1 MTVSPGSPEQN
12 PYEYE
17 KPRSAA
23 GDALPGGNLAPPVGS
38 NYKWAVVG
46 MLWFICFFNY
56 ADRLAISS
64 ALPILEEDYGFNK
77 EQLGL
82 ISSAFMWIYA
92 LTAPLAGQVGDRYS
106 RKALILGG
114 LAVWSVITGLTAL
127 CTKVWHFV
135 LVRGSEGLGETFY
148 FPASMSLVSDYH
160 SKRTRST
167 AMSIHQTSVYGGTV
181 AGVLGTSY
189 LIDRQGLGLPWQ
201 TPFWAFGI
209 AGLLLAIVLWFFVR
223 EPSRNEAERQEL
235 LEQGLSPDLVSQP
248 PKHVPLLQFLPD
260 LARTPTVLLMMVAFI
275 AANVAS
281 GMLLSWT
288 TTFVFEKFGTQ
299 LSELGPSL
307 FMSSVAMVL
316 IQVGSVGGSVLGG
329 VVADRVRHRFISGRI
344 LVQAVGMLI
353 GGPFLSAVGL
363 SNELLIVAI
372 ALLLLGMFKG
382 IYDSNIWAALYDV
395 VEPARRGTAVGLM
408 NMVGWLGAAG
418 GTYLVGL
425 VVNQGTPM
433 STAFAMVGGV
443 YVFGALTLFAAA
455 IFFAPRDIR
464 RLAAKV
470 AG

>member
-1 MTVSPGSPEQN
+1 MTVSIPQN
-12 PYEYE
+12 PHDYGQSRGAVPGVI
-17 KPRSAA
+17 PRS
-23 GDALPGGNLAPPVGS
+23 LAPPAGPM
-38 NYKWAVVG
+38 YKWAVVG

-64 ALPILEEDYGFNK
+64 ALPILEQDYGFNK

-106 RKALILGG
+106 RKVLILGG

-167 AMSIHQTSVYGGTV
+167 AMSIHQTSVYAGTIAGG
-181 AGVLGTSY
+181 LGTAV

-209 AGLLLAIVLWFFVR
+209 AGLALALVLWFFVR
-223 EPSRNEAERQEL
+223 EPGRNEAERQEL
-235 LEQGLSPDLVSQP
+235 LAQGLDADAIAP
-248 PKHVPLLQFLPD
+248 PPRHVPLVQFLPD
-260 LARTPTVLLMMVAFI
+260 IARTPTVLLMMVAFI

-288 TTFVFEKFGTQ
+288 TLFVFEKFGKQ
-299 LSELGPSL
+299 LSQLGPSL
-307 FMSSVAMVL
+307 FMASFAMLL
-316 IQVGSVGGSVLGG
+316 IQVGSVIGSVLGG
-329 VVADRVRHRFISGRI
+329 IVADRVRHKVISGRI
-344 LVQAVGMLI
+344 LVQATGMLL

-363 SNELLIVAI
+363 VDDLVIVAG

-382 IYDSNIWAALYDV
+382 IYDSNIWASLYDV

-418 GTYLVGL
+418 GTYVVGL

-433 STAFAMVGGV
+433 SRAFAMVGGV
-443 YVFGALTLFAAA
+443 YVFGGLTLFAAA
-455 IFFAPRDIR
+455 FLFAPRDIR
-464 RLAAKV
+464 RLAS
-470 AG
+470 